1 MRPRSNTFT
10 SDKLTEMRKSVLLF
24 FLLIAAIFLLKLNMA
39 VEEDELK
46 NTTVEELVSE
56 TEDTKIANK

>member
-1 MRPRSNTFT
+1 
-10 SDKLTEMRKSVLLF
+10 MRKSILLF

-39 VEEDELK
+39 LEEDDLK
-46 NTTVEELVSE
+46 STTVEELVSE